1 MAATLSRCF
10 RCGSSAIETRD
21 VEELVR
27 RGPYV
32 AALRLRA
39 DVCTACGERY
49 LDGDDVA
56 TIESVRQRLERG
68 ELEGFRVAGE
78 LLEPTAG

>member
-1 MAATLSRCF
+1 MAATLSKCF
-10 RCGSSAIETRD
+10 RCGSGAIETRV

-39 DVCTACGERY
+39 DVCTACGERF
-49 LDGDDVA
+49 LDGDDVS
-56 TIESVRQRLERG
+56 TIESVRQRLDRG
-68 ELEGFRVAGE
+68 DLEGFRVAGE

>member
-1 MAATLSRCF
+1 MAATLSKCF
-10 RCGSSAIETRD
+10 RCGSAAIEARV

-39 DVCTACGERY
+39 DVCTACGEWF
-49 LDGDDVA
+49 LDGDDVS
-56 TIESVRQRLERG
+56 TIEAVRQRLDRG
-68 ELEGFRVAGE
+68 DLEGFRVAGK
-78 LLEPTAG
+78 LVEPTA

>member
-10 RCGSSAIETRD
+10 RCGSSAIEPRD
-21 VEELVR
+21 IEEFVR

-39 DVCTACGERY
+39 DVCTTCGERY
-49 LDGDDVA
+49 LDGEDVS
-56 TIESVRQRLERG
+56 TIESVRQRLDRG

-78 LLEPTAG
+78 LLERI